1 MATRLLPSDSISSPT
16 YRLAMPGMADYSEL
30 SDFIRRIFR
39 KTYDAEVVVAYPQ
52 LIGVYAENDTPRAA
66 LGMRGADEEKLF
78 LERYLAQPAEKA
90 IRDHTGL
97 TIARQ
102 HIAEAGN
109 LASTSM
115 TALRNLMLA
124 LSVTLKQEGFEYIL
138 FTGTE
143 SLKRYLELL
152 GLKPVVFA
160 KADPSVLGKDAARWG
175 KYYDTRPQVMGGTV
189 DDFYH
194 GLLAAYCVGDK

>member
-78 LERYLAQPAEKA
+78 LEHYLAQPA
-90 IRDHTGL
+90 
-97 TIARQ
+97 
-102 HIAEAGN
+102 
-109 LASTSM
+109 
-115 TALRNLMLA
+115 
-124 LSVTLKQEGFEYIL
+124 
-138 FTGTE
+138 
-143 SLKRYLELL
+143 
-152 GLKPVVFA
+152 
-160 KADPSVLGKDAARWG
+160 
-175 KYYDTRPQVMGGTV
+175 
-189 DDFYH
+189 
-194 GLLAAYCVGDK
+194 